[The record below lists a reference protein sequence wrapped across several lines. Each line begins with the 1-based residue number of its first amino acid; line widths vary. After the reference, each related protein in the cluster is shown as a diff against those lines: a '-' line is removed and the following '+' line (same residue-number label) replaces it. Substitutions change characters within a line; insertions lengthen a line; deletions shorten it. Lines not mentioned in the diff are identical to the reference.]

1 MSYIVARMEK
11 MKVGNL
17 GGAYRHNERI
27 FKNHSNKDIDPNR
40 SHLNYELTDRDHSVS
55 YEKQIKDYVNE
66 NKISNRAIRKDA
78 VLCDEWIITS
88 DKSFFEKLSE
98 EETREFFETAKNYF
112 AENYG
117 EDNIAY
123 ASVHLDESTP
133 HMHMGV
139 VPFQDGK
146 LSSKAMFDK
155 EELKK
160 IQEDL
165 PKYMNEHGFELERG
179 ELNSEAKHKTVAEF
193 KQEMAGKEIEK
204 QLVLEYG
211 APEYV
216 NHQEEFVTKEEY
228 QEAYEVFQNELG
240 AWVDKS
246 DFSWRETTFQEKID
260 WVKNHQQEEL
270 QQLVSSRK
278 PLEDEIRT
286 LNEVLKEKY
295 EELDKIELRASESLS
310 ELDKYKNDI
319 NTLEDT
325 KRALE
330 TEIGDYK
337 DELRDSRT
345 LKQKDEEWRKEFTG
359 KVKKNP
365 ITGNESVVL
374 DKKVYDDARWS
385 FVRQENRLLKKD
397 EEIRQLGTQMKSLVS
412 SNREKANRIDEIKAE
427 LKELR
432 TENNWLRTENKGLI
446 ERLDLM
452 TRKLN
457 IWRKKAKE
465 HLPTAEFKG
474 LSKKLNE
481 VQPLKEIIKPLKV
494 LTKVKDVIEKSLF

>member
-1 MSYIVARMEK
+1 MSYMVARMQK
-11 MKVGNL
+11 MKAVNL

-27 FKNHSNKDIDPNR
+27 FENHSNKDIDTSR
-40 SHLNYELTDRDHSVS
+40 SHLNYELTERDRELS
-55 YEKQIKDYVNE
+55 YKSQIEDYINE
-66 NKISNRAIRKDA
+66 NKVSERAIRKDA

-88 DKSFFEKLSE
+88 DKAFFEKLDQE
-98 EETREFFETAKNYF
+98 KTRDFFETAKNYF

-117 EDNIAY
+117 EENIAY

-146 LSSKAMFDK
+146 LSSKAIFDK

-193 KQEMAGKEIEK
+193 KKDLA
-204 QLVLEYG
+204 
-211 APEYV
+211 
-216 NHQEEFVTKEEY
+216 
-228 QEAYEVFQNELG
+228 
-240 AWVDKS
+240 
-246 DFSWRETTFQEKID
+246 TT
-260 WVKNHQQEEL
+260 EL
-270 QQLVSSRK
+270 QQELDR
-278 PLEDEIRT
+278 

>member
-1 MSYIVARMEK
+1 MSYMVARMQK
-11 MKVGNL
+11 MKAGNL
-17 GGAYRHNERI
+17 GGAYKHNERI
-27 FKNHSNKDIDPNR
+27 FENHSNKDIDPSR
-40 SHLNYELTDRDHSVS
+40 SPLNYELTDRDHSVS

-98 EETREFFETAKNYF
+98 GETREFFETAKNYF

-165 PKYMNEHGFELERG
+165 PKYMNEQGFELERG
-179 ELNSEAKHKTVAEF
+179 ELNSDAKHKPGAEF
-193 KQEMAGKEIEK
+193 KKDLA
-204 QLVLEYG
+204 
-211 APEYV
+211 
-216 NHQEEFVTKEEY
+216 
-228 QEAYEVFQNELG
+228 
-240 AWVDKS
+240 
-246 DFSWRETTFQEKID
+246 TT
-260 WVKNHQQEEL
+260 EL
-270 QQLVSSRK
+270 QQELDR
-278 PLEDEIRT
+278 

>member
-1 MSYIVARMEK
+1 MSYMVARMQK
-11 MKVGNL
+11 MKAVNL

-27 FKNHSNKDIDPNR
+27 FENHSNKDIDTSR
-40 SHLNYELTDRDHSVS
+40 SHLNYELTDRDRELS
-55 YEKQIKDYVNE
+55 YKSQIEDYINE
-66 NKISNRAIRKDA
+66 NKVSERAIRKDA

-88 DKSFFEKLSE
+88 DKTFFEKLDQE
-98 EETREFFETAKNYF
+98 KTRDFFETAKNYF

-117 EDNIAY
+117 EENIAY

-139 VPFQDGK
+139 VPFENGK
-146 LSSKAMFDK
+146 LSSKAMFDR

-160 IQEDL
+160 IQDEL
-165 PKYMNEHGFELERG
+165 PKYMNEHGFDLQRG

-193 KQEMAGKEIEK
+193 KKDLA
-204 QLVLEYG
+204 
-211 APEYV
+211 
-216 NHQEEFVTKEEY
+216 
-228 QEAYEVFQNELG
+228 
-240 AWVDKS
+240 
-246 DFSWRETTFQEKID
+246 TT
-260 WVKNHQQEEL
+260 EL
-270 QQLVSSRK
+270 QQELDR
-278 PLEDEIRT
+278 

-319 NTLEDT
+319 NALEDT

-330 TEIGDYK
+330 TEIGAYK

-345 LKQKDEEWRKEFTG
+345 LRQKDEEWRKEFTG

-412 SNREKANRIDEIKAE
+412 SNREKANRLDEIKAE

>member
-1 MSYIVARMEK
+1 MSYMVARMQK
-11 MKVGNL
+11 MKAVNL

-27 FKNHSNKDIDPNR
+27 FENHSNKDIDTSR
-40 SHLNYELTDRDHSVS
+40 SHLNYELTERDRELS
-55 YEKQIKDYVNE
+55 YKSQIEDYINE
-66 NKISNRAIRKDA
+66 NKVSERAIRKDA

-88 DKSFFEKLSE
+88 DKTFFEKLDQE
-98 EETREFFETAKNYF
+98 KTRDFFETAKNYF

-117 EDNIAY
+117 EENIAY

-139 VPFQDGK
+139 VPFENGK
-146 LSSKAMFDK
+146 LSSKAMFDR

-160 IQEDL
+160 IQDEL
-165 PKYMNEHGFELERG
+165 PKYMNEHGFDLQRG

-193 KQEMAGKEIEK
+193 KKDLA
-204 QLVLEYG
+204 
-211 APEYV
+211 
-216 NHQEEFVTKEEY
+216 
-228 QEAYEVFQNELG
+228 
-240 AWVDKS
+240 
-246 DFSWRETTFQEKID
+246 TT
-260 WVKNHQQEEL
+260 EL
-270 QQLVSSRK
+270 QQELDR
-278 PLEDEIRT
+278 

>member
-1 MSYIVARMEK
+1 MVARMQK
-11 MKVGNL
+11 MKAVNL

-27 FKNHSNKDIDPNR
+27 FENHSNKDIDTSR
-40 SHLNYELTDRDHSVS
+40 SHLNYELTERDRELS
-55 YEKQIKDYVNE
+55 YKSQIEDYINE
-66 NKISNRAIRKDA
+66 NKVSERAIRKDA

-88 DKSFFEKLSE
+88 DKTFFEKLDQE
-98 EETREFFETAKNYF
+98 KTRDFFETAKNYF

-117 EDNIAY
+117 EENIAY

-139 VPFQDGK
+139 VPFENGK
-146 LSSKAMFDK
+146 LSSKAMFDR

-160 IQEDL
+160 IQDEL
-165 PKYMNEHGFELERG
+165 PKYMNEHGFDLQRG

-193 KQEMAGKEIEK
+193 KKDLA
-204 QLVLEYG
+204 
-211 APEYV
+211 
-216 NHQEEFVTKEEY
+216 TT
-228 QEAYEVFQNELG
+228 EV
-240 AWVDKS
+240 
-246 DFSWRETTFQEKID
+246 
-260 WVKNHQQEEL
+260 QQEL
-270 QQLVSSRK
+270 DR
-278 PLEDEIRT
+278 

-319 NTLEDT
+319 NALEDT

-412 SNREKANRIDEIKAE
+412 SNREKANRLDEIKAE

>member
-1 MSYIVARMEK
+1 MSYMVARMQK
-11 MKVGNL
+11 MKAVNL

-27 FKNHSNKDIDPNR
+27 FENHSNKDIDTSR
-40 SHLNYELTDRDHSVS
+40 SHLNYELTERDRELS
-55 YEKQIKDYVNE
+55 YKSQIEDYINE
-66 NKISNRAIRKDA
+66 NKVSERAIRKDA

-88 DKSFFEKLSE
+88 DKAFFEKLDQE
-98 EETREFFETAKNYF
+98 KTRDFFETAKNYF

-117 EDNIAY
+117 EENIAY

-139 VPFQDGK
+139 VPFENGK
-146 LSSKAMFDK
+146 LSSKAMFDR

-160 IQEDL
+160 IQDEL
-165 PKYMNEHGFELERG
+165 PKYMNEHGFDLQRG

-193 KQEMAGKEIEK
+193 KKDLA
-204 QLVLEYG
+204 
-211 APEYV
+211 
-216 NHQEEFVTKEEY
+216 
-228 QEAYEVFQNELG
+228 
-240 AWVDKS
+240 
-246 DFSWRETTFQEKID
+246 TT
-260 WVKNHQQEEL
+260 EL
-270 QQLVSSRK
+270 QQELDR
-278 PLEDEIRT
+278 

-337 DELRDSRT
+337 DYLRDSRT

>member
-1 MSYIVARMEK
+1 MSYMVARMQK
-11 MKVGNL
+11 MKAVNL

-27 FKNHSNKDIDPNR
+27 FENHSNKDIDTSR
-40 SHLNYELTDRDHSVS
+40 SHLNYELTDRDRELS
-55 YEKQIKDYVNE
+55 YKSQIEDYINE
-66 NKISNRAIRKDA
+66 NKVSERAIRKDA

-88 DKSFFEKLSE
+88 DKTFFEKLDQE
-98 EETREFFETAKNYF
+98 KTRDFFETAKNYF

-117 EDNIAY
+117 EENIAY

-139 VPFQDGK
+139 VPFENGK
-146 LSSKAMFDK
+146 LSSKAMFDR

-160 IQEDL
+160 IQDEL
-165 PKYMNEHGFELERG
+165 PKYMNEHGFDLQRG

-193 KQEMAGKEIEK
+193 KKDLA
-204 QLVLEYG
+204 
-211 APEYV
+211 
-216 NHQEEFVTKEEY
+216 
-228 QEAYEVFQNELG
+228 
-240 AWVDKS
+240 
-246 DFSWRETTFQEKID
+246 TT
-260 WVKNHQQEEL
+260 EL
-270 QQLVSSRK
+270 QQELDR
-278 PLEDEIRT
+278 

-319 NTLEDT
+319 NALEDT

-412 SNREKANRIDEIKAE
+412 SNREKANRLDEIKAE

-494 LTKVKDVIEKSLF
+494 LTKVKDIIEKSLF